1 MSNNMLEQVT
11 RYNDLVQQY
20 HDLDEQ
26 IDTLLE
32 VHHGHSE
39 NMTDSTR
46 QTYRN
51 LARQRDDIQ
60 NQMREME
67 QILFTE

>member
-1 MSNNMLEQVT
+1 MTNNMLEQVT

-39 NMTDSTR
+39 NMTDSIR

-67 QILFTE
+67 QILFAE